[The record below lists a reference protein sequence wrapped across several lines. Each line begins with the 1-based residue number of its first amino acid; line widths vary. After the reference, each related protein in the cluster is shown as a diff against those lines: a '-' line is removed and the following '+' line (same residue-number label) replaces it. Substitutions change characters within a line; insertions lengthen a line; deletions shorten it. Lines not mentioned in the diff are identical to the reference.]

1 MVRTT
6 AFERADVPENEIP
19 ADAVRLDR
27 DHGNPDAECMV
38 YGWMT
43 DDGAI
48 RLWAVADVIRLD
60 DYTAEMFS
68 NLPSVTRMMR
78 SPTSGTG
85 CRENEG

>member
-1 MVRTT
+1 MLAVAAGAATT
-6 AFERADVPENEIP
+6 TFLMR
-19 ADAVRLDR
+19 
-27 DHGNPDAECMV
+27 ECRV

-43 DDGAI
+43 DGT
-48 RLWAVADVIRLD
+48 IRLD

-78 SPTSGTG
+78 SLTSGTD